1 MAYCPSC
8 GSAVEGKFCPKCGTA
23 VGGPPPNPPNPGY
36 TPGPAPAATTGGM
49 ADNMAG
55 ALCYLVGFITGIIF
69 LVLEP
74 YNKHPFVKFHAWQS
88 ILFCVA
94 WFIFSLLLN
103 IVMIPLALGMHGLWL
118 LFAFVR
124 MVIGLGGFLLWL
136 FLMYKAYNNEKFML
150 PIVGPIAEK
159 QSHT

>member
-1 MAYCPSC
+1 M
-8 GSAVEGKFCPKCGTA
+8 
-23 VGGPPPNPPNPGY
+23 
-36 TPGPAPAATTGGM
+36 ATTAGM
-49 ADNMAG
+49 GDNAAG

-94 WFIFSLLLN
+94 WFILSLLLN